1 MSTTSRPKLRSAPS
15 PEDLAR
21 RNAASLALVEAAV
34 GKRERLEK
42 LNDWTETPVLAPAV
56 APISPE
62 REPSRAVARRNDD
75 DVPPE
80 PVMPTVVVS
89 DAKVVVK
96 RPAREAEALEPV
108 ATTPPPEKPKKQ
120 WEEPSEK
127 ETHPYHIIMQERLFQ
142 KLDFVWKRQGSKSMK
157 DYILKTLEN
166 QVEKELR
173 DLGEI
178 E

>member
-21 RNAASLALVEAAV
+21 RNAASLALIEAAV

-80 PVMPTVVVS
+80 QTVPTMVVS
-89 DAKVVVK
+89 DAKVVVRQPTK
-96 RPAREAEALEPV
+96 MTV
-108 ATTPPPEKPKKQ
+108 APESTTPPSPTEKPKKQ
-120 WEEPSEK
+120 WEEPGEK

-157 DYILKTLEN
+157 DYILKTLES

-178 E
+178 D

>member
-21 RNAASLALVEAAV
+21 RNAASLALIEAAV

-42 LNDWTETPVLAPAV
+42 LNDWTETPVLAPAI
-56 APISPE
+56 APVSSE

-80 PVMPTVVVS
+80 PITPTVVVS
-89 DAKVVVK
+89 EVKVLVK
-96 RPAREAEALEPV
+96 EPV
-108 ATTPPPEKPKKQ
+108 MADPVPEVKPVARVPERPKKQ
-120 WEEPSEK
+120 WEEPGEK
-127 ETHPYHIIMQERLFQ
+127 ETHPYHVIMQERLFQ

-157 DYILKTLEN
+157 DYILKTLES

-178 E
+178 D